1 MPEIVIKQ
9 LYTRLPSLFTY
20 YPTIAGGKDIYDD
33 ANNILLGQQQD
44 IFTAYQY
51 SSLSK
56 DL

>member
-9 LYTRLPSLFTY
+9 LYTRLSSLFTY

-51 SSLSK
+51 SPLSK